1 MGCEQFSLAYKFLS
15 QALKILENTF
25 QDSNKTGNFPD
36 SHSLTHALSLSL
48 SPCPLPLSL
57 SLSFSCTK
65 YLFDQKTREN
75 KNQLIN
81 KTSSLN
87 NKSFYKVLNTQL
99 RITLGVLFFYDAFVE
114 LNGRMLRL
122 SPGERSLALMARG
135 LLPANVGR
143 TRVLDELVIHSV
155 CREHYCYCNG
165 KLRSLKTRTMRSGQC
180 HNCQGEKGKNYKG
193 HDLPFKIFTFKLPK
207 RI

>member
-1 MGCEQFSLAYKFLS
+1 MHLWDVSSSAWLISFCPKLWKFWKTLFRTPTKQEIF
-15 QALKILENTF
+15 QAHT
-25 QDSNKTGNFPD
+25 
-36 SHSLTHALSLSL
+36 HSLTLSL
-48 SPCPLPLSL
+48 CPLPLSL

-122 SPGERSLALMARG
+122 SPGERSLALMSRG

-165 KLRSLKTRTMRSGQC
+165 KLRSLKTRTMRSGPMSQLP
-180 HNCQGEKGKNYKG
+180 GRKGKE
-193 HDLPFKIFTFKLPK
+193 L
-207 RI
+207 